1 MSIKASAQNT
11 KPRMPVSLETFSN
24 YAIIAAFVIIFIAFS
39 IIADGFLT
47 GENMLNLVSNKV
59 VLLAIV
65 ALGMTIV
72 IGAGG
77 IDLSVGVSIDLSSMV
92 FIMLIAA
99 GYAGAIGIIG
109 GLAAACCVGI
119 ANAILINKLK
129 INPFLATLG
138 VLFIGQ
144 SIQRLSTQGGVPI
157 YLTRGEFS
165 ATFEAIARSNFLGV
179 PTPIVVMILCIL
191 VVYLALHR
199 SVFGRY
205 VAALGA
211 QAEVA
216 RYSGIRVPFNLS
228 IVFTACAMLSG
239 ITGILLSST
248 VRSYVPFS
256 GDAFLLDA
264 IGATFIGT
272 AISAERRPSVIG
284 TLIGVFLLA
293 VMRNGLLLIGW
304 NFFWQQVGI
313 GVLVFCVLG
322 LSFGLKKRSE

>member
-1 MSIKASAQNT
+1 MSSETATVQSR
-11 KPRMPVSLETFSN
+11 PRVTLDTVSN
-24 YAIIAAFVIIFIAFS
+24 YAVIAAFVIIVVVFS
-39 IIADGFLT
+39 IFAPGFLT
-47 GENMLNLVSNKV
+47 GENLMNLVSNKV

-77 IDLSVGVSIDLSSMV
+77 IDLSVGVSIDLSSMI

-99 GYAGAIGIIG
+99 GYAGIFAVMG
-109 GLAAACCVGI
+109 GLAAAFFVGL
-119 ANAILINKLK
+119 ANAILINRLK

-157 YLTRGEFS
+157 YLTRAEYASPFD
-165 ATFEAIARSNFLGV
+165 AIARTHILWL
-179 PTPIVVMILCIL
+179 PTPIVVMILCIV

-211 QAEVA
+211 QADVA

-228 IVFTACAMLSG
+228 MVFIACAVLSG

-248 VRSYVPFS
+248 VRSYVPFA

-272 AISAERRPSVIG
+272 AISAERRPSVVG
-284 TLIGVFLLA
+284 TLLGVLLLA

-313 GVLVFCVLG
+313 GVLVFLVLG

>member
-1 MSIKASAQNT
+1 MT
-11 KPRMPVSLETFSN
+11 MPAEKLESRRGLSLDSLSN
-24 YAIIAAFVIIFIAFS
+24 YAVIFALVGVVIFFAIF
-39 IIADGFLT
+39 ADGFLT
-47 GENMLNLVSNKV
+47 GENLFNLISNKV

-77 IDLSVGVSIDLSSMV
+77 IDLSVGVSIDLSSMI

-99 GYAGAIGIIG
+99 GYTGYAAVGG
-109 GLAAACCVGI
+109 GLLAAFGVGLL
-119 ANAILINKLK
+119 NAFLINALR

-138 VLFIGQ
+138 VLFIGK
-144 SIQRLSTQGGVPI
+144 SIQQLSTQGGVPI
-157 YLTRGEFS
+157 YLTRAEYAAPFD
-165 ATFEAIARSNFLGV
+165 AIARTSLFGI
-179 PTPIVVMILCIL
+179 PTPMIVLIVCI
-191 VVYLALHR
+191 VAVYLALHR

-211 QAEVA
+211 QADVA
-216 RYSGIRVPFNLS
+216 RFSGIRVPFHMS
-228 IVFTACAMLSG
+228 MVFIACAVLSG
-239 ITGILLSST
+239 VTGILLSST
-248 VRSYVPFS
+248 VRSYVPLA

-284 TLIGVFLLA
+284 TLLGVLLLA
-293 VMRNGLLLIGW
+293 MMRNGLLLIGW

-313 GVLVFCVLG
+313 GVLVFLVLG
-322 LSFGLKKRSE
+322 ISFGLRRRAD

>member
-1 MSIKASAQNT
+1 MSSEATVS
-11 KPRMPVSLETFSN
+11 KPRMNLSLEALSN
-24 YAIIAAFVIIFIAFS
+24 YAVIAAFAGVIIVFAIV
-39 IIADGFLT
+39 ADGFLT
-47 GENMLNLVSNKV
+47 SENLLNVISNKV

-77 IDLSVGVSIDLSSMV
+77 IDLSVGVAIDLSSMI
-92 FIMLIAA
+92 FITLIAA
-99 GYAGAIGIIG
+99 GYAGIIGIAG
-109 GLAAACCVGI
+109 GLAAAFCVGL
-119 ANAILINKLK
+119 ANAVLINKLK

-157 YLTRGEFS
+157 YLTRAEY
-165 ATFEAIARSNFLGV
+165 AAPFEAIARTSLLGV
-179 PTPIVVMILCIL
+179 PTPIVVMLLCIV

-228 IVFTACAMLSG
+228 LVFISCAVLSG
-239 ITGILLSST
+239 ISGILLSST

-272 AISAERRPSVIG
+272 AISIEHRPSVVG
-284 TLIGVFLLA
+284 TLLGVLLLA
-293 VMRNGLLLIGW
+293 VMRNGLLLVGW

-313 GVLVFCVLG
+313 GVLVFLVLG
-322 LSFGLKKRSE
+322 LSFGLKKRSG

>member
-1 MSIKASAQNT
+1 MSIEANT
-11 KPRMPVSLETFSN
+11 KSSSRFSLETLSN
-24 YAIIAAFVIIFIAFS
+24 YAVIGAFAAVIIFFGIF
-39 IIADGFLT
+39 ADGFLT
-47 GENMLNLVSNKV
+47 GENLLNLISNKV
-59 VLLAIV
+59 VLLSIV

-77 IDLSVGVSIDLSSMV
+77 IDLSIGVSVDLSSMI
-92 FIMLIAA
+92 FIMLLAA
-99 GYAGAIGIIG
+99 GYAGVIAVTGGILAALCV
-109 GLAAACCVGI
+109 GLA
-119 ANAILINKLK
+119 NAMLINKLK
-129 INPFLATLG
+129 MNPFLATLG
-138 VLFIGQ
+138 ILFIGQ

-157 YLTRGEFS
+157 YLTRPEF
-165 ATFEAIARSNFLGV
+165 AAPFEAIVRTSLFTI
-179 PTPIVVMILCIL
+179 PTPIIVMLICII

-216 RYSGIRVPFNLS
+216 WYSGIRVPFNLS
-228 IVFTACAMLSG
+228 VVFIACAVLSG

-284 TLIGVFLLA
+284 TLLGVLLLA

-313 GVLVFCVLG
+313 GVLVFLVLG

>member
-1 MSIKASAQNT
+1 MTTLA
-11 KPRMPVSLETFSN
+11 KPRLRFSLDTVSN
-24 YAIIAAFVIIFIAFS
+24 YAVIIAFAVVVVIFS
-39 IIADGFLT
+39 LTADGFLT
-47 GENMLNLVSNKV
+47 GSNLMNLISNKV
-59 VLLAIV
+59 VLLAII

-77 IDLSVGVSIDLSSMV
+77 IDLSVGVSIDLSSMI
-92 FIMLIAA
+92 FIMMIAA
-99 GYAGAIGIIG
+99 GYAGFFAIMG
-109 GLAAACCVGI
+109 GLAAAFCVGL

-157 YLTRGEFS
+157 YLTRAEYAAPFD
-165 ATFEAIARSNFLGV
+165 AIARTNLAGV
-179 PTPIVVMILCIL
+179 PAPIIVMILCIIA
-191 VVYLALHR
+191 VYLALHR

-216 RYSGIRVPFNLS
+216 RYSGIRVAFNLS
-228 IVFTACAMLSG
+228 VVFIACAVLSG

-248 VRSYVPFS
+248 VRSYVPFA

-284 TLIGVFLLA
+284 TLLGVLLLA

-313 GVLVFCVLG
+313 GVLVFLVLG

>member
-1 MSIKASAQNT
+1 MQAETRAT
-11 KPRMPVSLETFSN
+11 RRMFLNLEDVSN
-24 YAIIAAFVIIFIAFS
+24 YIVIAAFAAVVVFFAIFAE
-39 IIADGFLT
+39 GFLT
-47 GENMLNLVSNKV
+47 GENLFNLMSNKV

-65 ALGMTIV
+65 ALGLTIV

-77 IDLSVGVSIDLSSMV
+77 IDLSVGVSIDLSSMI

-99 GYAGAIGIIG
+99 GYSGTLGVIG
-109 GLAAACCVGI
+109 GISAAACVGLT
-119 ANAILINKLK
+119 NAFLINKLK
-129 INPFLATLG
+129 MNPFLATLG

-144 SIQRLSTQGGVPI
+144 SVQRLSTQGGVPI
-157 YLTRGEFS
+157 YLTRPDF
-165 ATFEAIARSNFLGV
+165 AAPFDAITRTTLFGL
-179 PTPIVVMILCIL
+179 PTPMVVLGLCIIA
-191 VVYLALHR
+191 VYLALHR

-211 QAEVA
+211 QADVA
-216 RYSGIRVPFNLS
+216 RYSGIPVPFYMS
-228 IVFTACAMLSG
+228 MVFVSCAILSG

-248 VRSYVPFS
+248 VRSYVPFA

-284 TLIGVFLLA
+284 TLLGVLLLA

-313 GVLVFCVLG
+313 GVLVFLVLS
-322 LSFGLKKRSE
+322 LSFGLRKRLE